1 MGSGGAAGVLAG
13 VACLV
18 ASGILDCCDG
28 ELARLRHAES
38 GLGHVLDVAG
48 DTLVAVALLAGIVRR
63 LVRSGPVP
71 GWPVLGALA
80 LGVAGAFAAITWSE
94 VTESRRHRVARWE
107 NRVLDGVLGPL
118 TTRDWYVFP
127 VAFALAG
134 RLGWLVPAAAVGA
147 HVFWIVTLVLLAA
160 RAARRSAPGQR
171 AAGSPVAL
179 GRLGER
185 GQPLAHAIR
194 RGRSGCRGVRRELR
208 DRRRARERDVDEWMR
223 QDEGDGEPVDRHSG
237 RGRVQPGEQHVVLG
251 PVVRVGEPAVGV
263 HLLHDHAQA
272 LVVCRREP
280 RTQRRLEDV
289 EGRLDDVEDTLAVDA
304 RRERQLE
311 CARRRRTAQRDPD
324 GTEGGTPPRLDERD
338 EQRGVAERP
347 RLHRRAVDLVQVHP
361 VAEKRARLREL

>member
-1 MGSGGAAGVLAG
+1 MTSGAEPVPGNPRDGYIDRLLYRPLARPLTRALLPTPISPNAVTLASAAIGVSGVWLVGSGGAAGVLAR

-71 GWPVLGALA
+71 GWTVLAALG

-94 VTESRRHRVARWE
+94 VTEPRRRRVARWE

-147 HVFWIVTLVLLAA
+147 HVFWIVTVGLLVRVL
-160 RAARRSAPGQR
+160 RAAQLQGSAPR
-171 AAGSPVAL
+171 
-179 GRLGER
+179 
-185 GQPLAHAIR
+185 
-194 RGRSGCRGVRRELR
+194 VR
-208 DRRRARERDVDEWMR
+208 
-223 QDEGDGEPVDRHSG
+223 Q
-237 RGRVQPGEQHVVLG
+237 
-251 PVVRVGEPAVGV
+251 
-263 HLLHDHAQA
+263 
-272 LVVCRREP
+272 
-280 RTQRRLEDV
+280 
-289 EGRLDDVEDTLAVDA
+289 
-304 RRERQLE
+304 
-311 CARRRRTAQRDPD
+311 
-324 GTEGGTPPRLDERD
+324 
-338 EQRGVAERP
+338 
-347 RLHRRAVDLVQVHP
+347 
-361 VAEKRARLREL
+361 

>member
-1 MGSGGAAGVLAG
+1 MTSGAEPVPGNPRDGYIDRLLYRPLARPLTRALLPTPISPNAVTLASAAIGVSGGWLVGSGDAAGVLAG

-71 GWPVLGALA
+71 GWTVLAALG

-94 VTESRRHRVARWE
+94 VTEPRRRRVARWE

-147 HVFWIVTLVLLAA
+147 HVFWIVTVGLLVRVL
-160 RAARRSAPGQR
+160 RAAQLQGSAPR
-171 AAGSPVAL
+171 
-179 GRLGER
+179 
-185 GQPLAHAIR
+185 
-194 RGRSGCRGVRRELR
+194 VR
-208 DRRRARERDVDEWMR
+208 
-223 QDEGDGEPVDRHSG
+223 Q
-237 RGRVQPGEQHVVLG
+237 
-251 PVVRVGEPAVGV
+251 
-263 HLLHDHAQA
+263 
-272 LVVCRREP
+272 
-280 RTQRRLEDV
+280 
-289 EGRLDDVEDTLAVDA
+289 
-304 RRERQLE
+304 
-311 CARRRRTAQRDPD
+311 
-324 GTEGGTPPRLDERD
+324 
-338 EQRGVAERP
+338 
-347 RLHRRAVDLVQVHP
+347 
-361 VAEKRARLREL
+361 

>member
-1 MGSGGAAGVLAG
+1 MTSGAEPVPGNPRDGYIDRLLYRPLARPLTRALLPTPISPNAVTLASAAIGVSGGWLVGSGDAAGVLAG

-71 GWPVLGALA
+71 GWTVLAALG

-94 VTESRRHRVARWE
+94 VTEPRRRRVARWE

-147 HVFWIVTLVLLAA
+147 HVFWIVTVVLLVRVL
-160 RAARRSAPGQR
+160 RAAQLQGSAPR
-171 AAGSPVAL
+171 
-179 GRLGER
+179 
-185 GQPLAHAIR
+185 
-194 RGRSGCRGVRRELR
+194 VR
-208 DRRRARERDVDEWMR
+208 
-223 QDEGDGEPVDRHSG
+223 Q
-237 RGRVQPGEQHVVLG
+237 
-251 PVVRVGEPAVGV
+251 
-263 HLLHDHAQA
+263 
-272 LVVCRREP
+272 
-280 RTQRRLEDV
+280 
-289 EGRLDDVEDTLAVDA
+289 
-304 RRERQLE
+304 
-311 CARRRRTAQRDPD
+311 
-324 GTEGGTPPRLDERD
+324 
-338 EQRGVAERP
+338 
-347 RLHRRAVDLVQVHP
+347 
-361 VAEKRARLREL
+361 